1 MQQLKIKIFLVHR
14 KFTKKRHLGH
24 KLCVD
29 LIAVLEIS
37 GIAIIIIGKG
47 GITLIQ
53 VENLVK
59 KYGNHVAVN
68 NLSFTI
74 EKGKIYGFLGPNGA
88 GKSTTM
94 NMITGY
100 MGATGGTIKIDGIDI
115 VKSPEKAK
123 KNIGYLPEI
132 PPLYTDM
139 TVKEYLTFAAELKG
153 LKKTE
158 KKENVEKVMKMV
170 QLNDVE
176 SRLIRNLSK
185 GYRQRVG
192 FAQAIL
198 GFPEVII
205 LDEPTVG
212 LDPKQI
218 MEIRDLIK
226 ELGKN
231 HTVILSSHILSE
243 VSAVC
248 DQILIISK
256 GRLVA
261 QDTPENLEHL
271 MEKEQTIH
279 ATIKGEKDKVE
290 KVLTEAE
297 FIHSYTCLHE
307 NQNGKKEEKTG
318 EYDIVAHKQTDIREQ
333 LFYLLAEQKLP
344 IIELHSSMVSLED
357 VFLELT
363 SDQYMDAMM
372 EKEQK
377 ESPLEESSLK
387 SDAQEIESDENS
399 KEDVSSEEG
408 AE

>member
-1 MQQLKIKIFLVHR
+1 M
-14 KFTKKRHLGH
+14 
-24 KLCVD
+24 
-29 LIAVLEIS
+29 
-37 GIAIIIIGKG
+37 
-47 GITLIQ
+47 IQ

-59 KYGNHVAVN
+59 KYGSHIAVN

-100 MGATGGTIKIDGIDI
+100 IGATGGTIKIDGIDI
-115 VKSPEKAK
+115 LENPEKAK
-123 KNIGYLPEI
+123 KKIGYLPEI

-139 TVKEYLTFAAELKG
+139 SVKDYLLFAAELKG

-158 KKENVEKVMKMV
+158 KMENVERVVKMV
-170 QLNDVE
+170 AIKEVE

-212 LDPKQI
+212 LDPKQMI
-218 MEIRDLIK
+218 EIRDLIK
-226 ELGKN
+226 ELGKK

-248 DQILIISK
+248 DQILIMSK

-279 ATIKGEKDKVE
+279 ATIRGEKERIDKALE
-290 KVLTEAE
+290 EATW
-297 FIHSYTCLHE
+297 IHSFSCRYE
-307 NQNGKKEEKTG
+307 NQENQENSY
-318 EYDIVAHKQTDIREQ
+318 EYDIVAPKQKDIREP

-344 IIELHSSMVSLED
+344 IIELHSSMASLED
-357 VFLELT
+357 VFIELT
-363 SDQYMDAMM
+363 SDAYMNAMI
-372 EKEQK
+372 EKEQEK
-377 ESPLEESSLK
+377 EILEESEAEK
-387 SDAQEIESDENS
+387 AMQEENS
-399 KEDVSSEEG
+399 EKERK
-408 AE
+408 

>member
-1 MQQLKIKIFLVHR
+1 M
-14 KFTKKRHLGH
+14 
-24 KLCVD
+24 
-29 LIAVLEIS
+29 
-37 GIAIIIIGKG
+37 
-47 GITLIQ
+47 IQ

-59 KYGNHVAVN
+59 KYGNHIAVN
-68 NLSFTI
+68 HLSFTI

-115 VKSPEKAK
+115 VKNPEKAK

-139 TVKEYLTFAAELKG
+139 TVKEYLIFAAELKG

-158 KKENVEKVMKMV
+158 KNENVKKVMKMV
-170 QLNDVE
+170 GLTDVE

-248 DQILIISK
+248 DQILIMSK

-279 ATIKGEKDKVE
+279 ATIKGEKGKVE
-290 KVLTEAE
+290 RVLTEAE
-297 FIHSYTCLHE
+297 FIHSYTCRQD
-307 NQNGKKEEKTG
+307 NQNNRTEEKIY

-363 SDQYMDAMM
+363 SDQYMDSMM
-372 EKEQK
+372 EKEQMENALD
-377 ESPLEESSLK
+377 ESGLK
-387 SDAQEIESDENS
+387 SDEQEVKSVDNT
-399 KEDVSSEEG
+399 KEDVSLEEE

>member
-1 MQQLKIKIFLVHR
+1 M
-14 KFTKKRHLGH
+14 
-24 KLCVD
+24 
-29 LIAVLEIS
+29 
-37 GIAIIIIGKG
+37 
-47 GITLIQ
+47 IQ

-59 KYGNHVAVN
+59 KYGSHVAVN

-100 MGATGGTIKIDGIDI
+100 LGATGGTIKIDGIDI
-115 VKSPEKAK
+115 VKNPEKAK

-139 TVKEYLTFAAELKG
+139 TVTEYLTFAAELKG

-170 QLNDVE
+170 KLNDVE
-176 SRLIRNLSK
+176 NRLIRNLSK

-271 MEKEQTIH
+271 MEKEQTVH
-279 ATIKGEKDKVE
+279 VTVKGEKEVIE
-290 KVLTEAE
+290 KILAGAE
-297 FIHSYTCLHE
+297 FIHSYTCMSE
-307 NQNGKKEEKTG
+307 NKNDEKQ
-318 EYDIVAHKQTDIREQ
+318 EKAYNYDIVAHKQTDIREQ
-333 LFYLLAEQKLP
+333 LFYLLAEKKLP

-377 ESPLEESSLK
+377 ESTLEENSLK
-387 SDAQEIESDENS
+387 SDAQEMEDDESS
-399 KEDVSSEEG
+399 KENVILEEE

>member
-1 MQQLKIKIFLVHR
+1 M
-14 KFTKKRHLGH
+14 T
-24 KLCVD
+24 
-29 LIAVLEIS
+29 
-37 GIAIIIIGKG
+37 KG

-68 NLSFTI
+68 HLSFTI

-115 VKSPEKAK
+115 VQNPEKAK
-123 KNIGYLPEI
+123 RNIGYLPEI

-139 TVKEYLTFAAELKG
+139 TVKEYLNFAAELKG

-158 KKENVEKVMKMV
+158 KNDNVEKIMKMV
-170 QLNDVE
+170 QLKDVE
-176 SRLIRNLSK
+176 NRLIRNLSK

-226 ELGKN
+226 ELGKD

-243 VSAVC
+243 VSAIC

-271 MEKEQTIH
+271 MEKEQTVH
-279 ATIKGEKDKVE
+279 VTIKGKKEKID

-297 FIHSYTCLHE
+297 FIHSYTCMHE
-307 NQNGKKEEKTG
+307 NQDDEKEEKTYD
-318 EYDIVAHKQTDIREQ
+318 YDIVAHKQTDIREQ
-333 LFYLLAEQKLP
+333 LFYHLAEYKLP
-344 IIELHSSMVSLED
+344 MIELHSSMVSLED

-363 SDQYMDAMM
+363 SDQYMDAIL

-377 ESPLEESSLK
+377 ESTVDESGLEG
-387 SDAQEIESDENS
+387 DAHESDKNNS
-399 KEDVSSEEG
+399 KEDENLKEE

>member
-1 MQQLKIKIFLVHR
+1 MY
-14 KFTKKRHLGH
+14 
-24 KLCVD
+24 
-29 LIAVLEIS
+29 
-37 GIAIIIIGKG
+37 
-47 GITLIQ
+47 ITLIQ